1 MNKSEMLNLLICC
14 VSLASCST
22 QVAVESSHVS
32 SSSICVDDSGTHPA
46 AASFFSKHDGGYVYI
61 WRNQCG
67 AVRCYFD
74 WETFGDPGF
83 KLSLG
88 VPAYSTYLSCTLE
101 EMRSVLAETSY
112 FKRGLYI
119 GVFEIPYVLGD
130 GITEQIANDPY
141 PYICNDKSVYE
152 KLGLDY
158 CYDIA
163 ESYGYFDLFAADY
176 LADKNSVNKEELNRF
191 TPLCFKDYVVVTS
204 TSENHI
210 FRFDGETMI
219 SHERKGFVFFDA
231 TKKDESIGGSFENM
245 IGALGCPDYVSE
257 DGASV
262 DYIDNQ
268 YVYRYWLNDNGGN
281 VSVARVEQLS
291 RYKAIHDN
299 RPEKKL
305 PASIAK
311 ETHDYMT
318 IAKMIRKLGKPTARV
333 KTSGNLM
340 YAYTLDDGTALTF
353 NTYSVGLTYE
363 RNGDTCAFSFALR
376 DEALLES
383 YGYATD

>member
-1 MNKSEMLNLLICC
+1 M
-14 VSLASCST
+14 
-22 QVAVESSHVS
+22 
-32 SSSICVDDSGTHPA
+32 
-46 AASFFSKHDGGYVYI
+46 
-61 WRNQCG
+61 
-67 AVRCYFD
+67 
-74 WETFGDPGF
+74 
-83 KLSLG
+83 
-88 VPAYSTYLSCTLE
+88 
-101 EMRSVLAETSY
+101 
-112 FKRGLYI
+112 
-119 GVFEIPYVLGD
+119 
-130 GITEQIANDPY
+130 
-141 PYICNDKSVYE
+141 
-152 KLGLDY
+152 
-158 CYDIA
+158 
-163 ESYGYFDLFAADY
+163 
-176 LADKNSVNKEELNRF
+176 
-191 TPLCFKDYVVVTS
+191 
-204 TSENHI
+204 
-210 FRFDGETMI
+210 
-219 SHERKGFVFFDA
+219 
-231 TKKDESIGGSFENM
+231 
-245 IGALGCPDYVSE
+245 
-257 DGASV
+257 